1 MVPNNLRLFPQNNNA
16 PVENEVLLL
25 IPKVKSF
32 WSREGK

>member
-1 MVPNNLRLFPQNNNA
+1 MVPNNLRLFPQNNNV

-25 IPKVKSF
+25 TPKVKSF